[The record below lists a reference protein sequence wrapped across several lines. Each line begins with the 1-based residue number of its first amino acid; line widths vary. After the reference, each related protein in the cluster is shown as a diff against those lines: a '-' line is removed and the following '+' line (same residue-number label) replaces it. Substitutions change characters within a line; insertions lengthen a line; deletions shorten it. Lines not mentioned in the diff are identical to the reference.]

1 MQQENLLLGLLR
13 AGASKDACLSRLEG
27 KTELDIY
34 YKVRQEYKRRIYSR
48 RKRPMAVTISAGG
61 SQSGFNITDQSA
73 IHNTTTTV
81 TLTLNQEEAAQVA
94 PIKAA
99 VEAQQ
104 PTDIMTALQDLAVQN
119 VPLFMKIAGMIAKA
133 I

>member
-1 MQQENLLLGLLR
+1 
-13 AGASKDACLSRLEG
+13 
-27 KTELDIY
+27 
-34 YKVRQEYKRRIYSR
+34 
-48 RKRPMAVTISAGG
+48 MAVTISAGG